1 MFPASVARWH
11 GSLNGELT
19 NRRGFLSHLSEDQV
33 FLSVVTLAEL
43 RHAIERMAAG
53 RRQRQL
59 SAWPENEL
67 PMRFEGGVLSI
78 DAAIADACGKL
89 VATREAVGR
98 PVEAMDA
105 FLAATAQGAEPG
117 RGPAV
122 RSSASACSELTRV
135 P

>member
-1 MFPASVARWH
+1 LF
-11 GSLNGELT
+11 
-19 NRRGFLSHLSEDQV
+19 EDQV